1 MRPRLLV
8 LLALFLGLAFPA
20 ITPGAI
26 LTVDTTLDDATK
38 SACDD
43 AVDGDCSLRGA
54 IAKANADAGP
64 ETVMVPAGTYTFAN
78 ASPCTFLPHA
88 GDSVYGS
95 PVIPV
100 CINSD
105 VDIIGAGAG
114 ETIIQSDGADRVFAI
129 SKLTTVT
136 MRDCTLNGGRAFPG
150 FGYAIGG
157 GGAIN
162 AQGTLTLTDMVVQNH
177 QAQAG
182 GGAILNRGTLTIVR
196 STFSATSTPQGGG
209 AIAHYGGL
217 LTIIDSSFSGGT
229 AHNGGAI
236 AAGSEVVISGSTFEG
251 NAATVGGVL
260 FLQGGPATILSS
272 TVSNN
277 QGIAIDVGRSSPE
290 YASTLHVVSST
301 ITKNSG
307 HEGGGMY
314 VTGNQYVYVRN
325 SIFADNTAA
334 FAPDAGGKFTSEG
347 YNLFG
352 STQNAIILGDTSTNV
367 TGVAAR
373 LAPLSDNGGPTRT
386 HAPLPAQDGQPAS
399 PAIDAGNPATPGSE
413 GFACPG
419 TDQRGVL
426 RPVGVRCDIGA
437 VERAAGLSLA
447 RIAPTRAGAAGPL
460 AAVLVGNGFHA
471 GATVKLAR
479 AGQADV
485 TGAPVTVGASGSTLA
500 ASFDLAGRPLGAWD
514 VVVTNPDGS
523 SATLPAALTLEETR
537 EPKLWADI
545 VGKSAVRVGSP
556 VRYTVIY
563 GNRGNVDA
571 VGVPLSIVTPKN
583 FVFDPIFP
591 LTTPPAATGLTLD
604 EFGRVRID
612 VTMAEETD
620 ARSVPLLLPIVPAGF
635 TGTMDFIV
643 TLPAGTPHGSDFGLE
658 IKIEP
663 QPWLA
668 TQATLDAAV
677 TDLVARGRAYAER
690 GFGTSIPSSVDEAAR
705 AYARAQLEAIATTG
719 RNELV
724 ARLGQAGSV
733 YSVAQIT
740 IDVAA
745 YMQAQALAAST
756 VRVIADTFL
765 AVLGH
770 TVVAPACAEGNPC
783 RCICNAPIPEG
794 CSCSVANC
802 EKPYQ
807 PDDKPPK
814 PGDPFTPAD
823 CRELPNHKVSEDG
836 KTCIP
841 INTKN
846 CAKIQQIFYTDP
858 DCIRRPIVN
867 SVDPNDK
874 YASAGSGETHV
885 VTGDE
890 PLKYAIAFENLPAAS
905 APAQTVVVTDQL
917 DTASLDLS
925 TFAFGPIAVGA
936 EVTIVPPP
944 GLSTFVGGAELPEQN
959 VVVTVVARLDHDT
972 GIVTWT
978 FGSLDPATRQP
989 TDDALAGFLPPNTS
1003 PPAGE
1008 GRVFFTV
1015 GVKPSVATGTVITNQ
1030 ASIVFDLNEAIET
1043 PQVSNVVDK
1052 TAPTSAVTQITP
1064 AAACGDTALT
1074 VVWGGTDDGSSIRD
1088 WDVLVSEDGG
1098 PATLWKAAT
1107 TETSA
1112 TFAGVA
1118 GKQYAFHTTAR
1129 DAVDN
1134 SEDAP
1139 ATADVTYTVVPCG
1152 GGTTTTTSTTIAGST
1167 TTTTLPG
1174 CEAGASFD
1182 GVACRVA
1189 GLRTRLGQ
1197 LGLGK
1202 IGKQLDKTLRKAATA
1217 IAQAQSAS
1225 GKKRV
1230 KAVRRATKAM
1240 NAFGKKL
1247 ASKAAVK
1254 TMDAA
1259 TRAELSAPV
1268 GGILADLAGLATPA

>member
-1 MRPRLLV
+1 MRPRYLVPLV
-8 LLALFLGLAFPA
+8 LFALLLPA
-20 ITPGAI
+20 IAPAAI
-26 LTVDTTLDDATK
+26 LNVDTTLDDVTK
-38 SACDD
+38 AACDD
-43 AVDGDCSLRGA
+43 TADGDCSLRGA
-54 IAKANADAGP
+54 IARANTVAGP
-64 ETVMVPAGTYTFAN
+64 DTVMVPAGTYTFAN

-88 GDSVYGS
+88 GDSVYGTS
-95 PVIPV
+95 VIPV

-105 VDIIGAGAG
+105 VDLVGAGAS
-114 ETIIQSDGADRVFAI
+114 ETIIQSNGADRLFAI

-136 MRDCTLNGGRAFPG
+136 MRDLTLNGGRAFPG

-177 QAQAG
+177 QAQFP

-196 STFSATSTPQGGG
+196 STFSDASTTQGGG
-209 AIAHYGGL
+209 IIAHYGGL
-217 LTIIDSSFSGGT
+217 LTIIDSSFSGGA
-229 AHNGGAI
+229 AHNGGVI
-236 AAGSEVVISGSTFEG
+236 ATGSEVRISGSTFAG
-251 NAATVGGVL
+251 NTANVGGVL
-260 FLQGGPATILSS
+260 FLQGGPVTILSS
-272 TVSNN
+272 TLSGN
-277 QGIAIDVGRSSPE
+277 GGTAIDVGRSSPE

-301 ITKNSG
+301 VTGNTG
-307 HEGGGMY
+307 YEGGGMY
-314 VTGNQYVYVRN
+314 VTGNQHVFVRN
-325 SIFADNTAA
+325 SIFAGNTSS

-352 STQNAIILGDTSTNV
+352 STQNAIILGDTATNV

-386 HAPLPAQDGQPAS
+386 HAPLPAQDGEPAS

-426 RPVGVRCDIGA
+426 RPIGARCDIGA

-447 RIAPTRAGAAGPL
+447 RITPTRAGAAGPL
-460 AAVLVGNGFHA
+460 AAMIVGNGFDA
-471 GATVKLAR
+471 AATVKLTR
-479 AGQADV
+479 AGQPDV
-485 TGAPVTVGASGSTLA
+485 AGDPVTVGASGSTLS
-500 ASFDLAGRPLGAWD
+500 ASFDLAGRALGAWD

-523 SATLPAALTLEETR
+523 STTLPAALTLEATR
-537 EPKLWADI
+537 APILWADI
-545 VGKSAVRVGSP
+545 VGKSAVRAGTP

-571 VGVPLSIVTPKN
+571 VGVPLSIDTPKS

-591 LTTPPAATGLTLD
+591 LAPPPAATGLTLD
-604 EFGRVRID
+604 DFGRVRID
-612 VTMAEETD
+612 VDTAAESDT
-620 ARSVPLLLPIVPAGF
+620 RSVPLLLPIVPAGF
-635 TGTMDFIV
+635 TGTMDFII
-643 TLPAGTPHGSDFGLE
+643 TLPPSTPHGSDFGLAV
-658 IKIEP
+658 KIEP
-663 QPWLA
+663 APWLA
-668 TQATLDAAV
+668 SDASLEAAV
-677 TDLVARGRAYAER
+677 TDLGARARAYAER
-690 GFGTSIPSSVDEAAR
+690 GLGTTIPANVDAAAR
-705 AYARAQLEAIATTG
+705 VYARAQLEAIATTG
-719 RNELV
+719 RHELV
-724 ARLGQAGSV
+724 TRLGQAGSV
-733 YSVAQIT
+733 HSVAQLT

-756 VRVIADTFL
+756 LRTIAGTVL
-765 AVLGH
+765 AVLGD
-770 TVVAPACAEGNPC
+770 TIVPAACAEGEPC
-783 RCICNAPIPEG
+783 PRCICGRIMPEG
-794 CSCSVANC
+794 CSCSSRNC

-814 PGDPFTPAD
+814 PGAPFTPAD
-823 CRELPNHKVSEDG
+823 CREMPHHKVSADG
-836 KTCIP
+836 KSCIP
-841 INTKN
+841 DGSKD
-846 CAKIQQIFYTDP
+846 CAIMQNPFFSDP

-874 YASAGSGETHV
+874 YASAGSGEAHV

-925 TFAFGPIAVGA
+925 TFAFGPIAIGA
-936 EVTIVPPP
+936 DVTIIPPP
-944 GLSTFVGGAELPEQN
+944 GLSDFTGGAELPEQH
-959 VVVTVVARLDHDT
+959 VVVTVAARLDHET
-972 GIVTWT
+972 GVVTWT
-978 FGSLDPATRQP
+978 FTSLDPATRQP

-1030 ASIVFDLNEAIET
+1030 ASIVFDLNDAIET

-1052 TAPTSAVTQITP
+1052 TPPASAVTQITP

-1074 VVWGGTDDGSSIRD
+1074 VAWGGTDTGSTIKD
-1088 WDVLVSEDGG
+1088 FDVFVSQDGG
-1098 PATLWKAAT
+1098 AVTPWRTAT
-1107 TETSA
+1107 TQTAA

-1118 GKQYAFHTTAR
+1118 GRHYAFHTIAR

-1134 SEDAP
+1134 TEDAP
-1139 ATADVTYTVVPCG
+1139 PTADVTYTVVPCG
-1152 GGTTTTTSTTIAGST
+1152 GGTTTTTTTVSTTTTS

-1174 CEAGASFD
+1174 CASDVSFD
-1182 GVACRVA
+1182 GVACRLA
-1189 GLRTRLGQ
+1189 ALRAQVGA

-1202 IGKQLDKTLRKAATA
+1202 IGKQLDALLRKASTA
-1217 IAQAQSAS
+1217 VGQAHVAS

-1230 KAVRRATKAM
+1230 KRLRRATKALK
-1240 NAFGKKL
+1240 AFRGKL

-1254 TMDAA
+1254 VLDPA
-1259 TRAELSAPV
+1259 TRSALSVPV
-1268 GGILADLAGLATPA
+1268 DRIVADLAGLTAP